1 MKSPYR
7 ALLWEQ
13 ARTAG
18 VICLT
23 LGVMSG
29 LFVLTRRVFLFA
41 NIMRVV
47 RSQDV
52 AELFFCFSLAGAGLS
67 VIRQDVRGHV
77 TGGIDPRWFRLPIQ
91 MPALFSIVVGAR
103 VLFLAVLVSFQVYIL
118 AALTLPG
125 IPTVEIVFL
134 AILPFY
140 LYLLIQAT
148 AWSWKRIPLLW
159 YGLLAALLA
168 LPLLFRFWGLTPEEI
183 LPLLRT
189 LVRPHT
195 FVLVPPV
202 LLLILVYGIYLERQD
217 RYLSLP
223 KLRFFAGWLSRPLS
237 PVLPKGAT
245 AFEAEFW
252 YETRRIGWVLP
263 MFTLGLTAG
272 IVLVLVLV
280 EEHPF
285 QSGLGQY
292 IPLLALVVG
301 SLFAG
306 ITTMFPRSAFYY
318 QLPVTNFNI
327 TAARLLAQS
336 RTLSITMILTFVL
349 SILLLSAG
357 PLERSVL
364 MELQAQGFYVAFDV
378 FMVVVRP
385 LVWAG
390 MLSWLL
396 LWILTGSVIAVS
408 LALFSFI
415 MTSWFVYWGDNQK
428 LYDIFAVF
436 VPGFIAIV
444 AVLTLAWFGYSLWRG
459 IASRNQVFILSVLSL
474 AAACFLSLGSRN
486 LEGVQGFLLAWA
498 VGLCLMLPGVS
509 LAWTVWGRRHDT
521 GLGRLRL

>member
-29 LFVLTRRVFLFA
+29 LFVLTRRVFLYA
-41 NIMRVV
+41 NIMRFV

-52 AELFFCFSLAGAGLS
+52 AEVFFCFSLAGAGLS
-67 VIRQDVRGHV
+67 VIRQDVRGHI
-77 TGGIDPRWFRLPIQ
+77 TGGIDSRWFRLPIQ

-103 VLFLAVLVSFQVYIL
+103 VLFLAALVSFQVYI
-118 AALTLPG
+118 AAQMRPR
-125 IPTVEIVFL
+125 IAPVEIVLL

-140 LYLLIQAT
+140 CYLLIQAT
-148 AWSWKRIPLLW
+148 AWSWKRMPLLW

-168 LPLLFRFWGLTPEEI
+168 VPLLFRIWGLTPEEI

-223 KLRFFAGWLSRPLS
+223 RLRFFAGWLSRPFA
-237 PVLPKGAT
+237 PALPTRAT
-245 AFEAEFW
+245 AFEAQFW
-252 YETRRIGWVLP
+252 YETRRVGWVLP
-263 MFTLGLTAG
+263 VFTLGLTAWL
-272 IVLVLVLV
+272 VLVLVLV

-292 IPLLALVVG
+292 IPLLALVGG

-306 ITTMFPRSAFYY
+306 IKGLFPRGALHH
-318 QLPVTNFNI
+318 QRPVTDFSI
-327 TAARLLAQS
+327 AAARLLAQL
-336 RTLSITMILTFVL
+336 RALCIAMALAFAL
-349 SILLLSAG
+349 CLPLLLAG

-364 MELQAQGFYVAFDV
+364 VQLQAEGFASALDV
-378 FMVVVRP
+378 FLVIARP
-385 LVWAG
+385 LLLAG

-396 LWILTGSVIAVS
+396 LWILTGPVIAVS
-408 LALFSFI
+408 LALFSFM
-415 MTSWFVYWGDNQK
+415 MTSWFVYWGNNQK
-428 LYDIFAVF
+428 LYDIVAVF
-436 VPGFIAIV
+436 ALGFIAIV
-444 AVLTLAWFGYSLWRG
+444 AVLSLAWFGYSLWRG
-459 IASRNQVFILSVLSL
+459 IASRKQVLILMTL
-474 AAACFLSLGSRN
+474 AFVPTLFLWLGSRS

-498 VGLCLMLPGVS
+498 VGLCLVLPGVS
-509 LAWTVWGRRHDT
+509 LSWTVWGRRHDT

>member
-23 LGVMSG
+23 LGMMSG
-29 LFVLTRRVFLFA
+29 LFVLTRRVLLYA
-41 NIMRVV
+41 YIMRFV

-52 AELFFCFSLAGAGLS
+52 AEVFFLFSLAGAGLS
-67 VIRQDVRGHV
+67 VIRQDVRGHI
-77 TGGIDPRWFRLPIQ
+77 TGGIDSRWFRLPIQ

-168 LPLLFRFWGLTPEEI
+168 LTLLFRFWGLTPEEI

-223 KLRFFAGWLSRPLS
+223 RLRFFAGWLSRPLS
-237 PVLPKGAT
+237 PVLQKGAT
-245 AFEAEFW
+245 AFEAQFW
-252 YETRRIGWVLP
+252 YETRRIGYVLP
-263 MFTLGLTAG
+263 LLTLGFTAG
-272 IVLVLVLV
+272 IVLVMVLV
-280 EEHPF
+280 AERPF
-285 QSGLGQY
+285 SSGLGQY
-292 IPLLALVVG
+292 IPLLALVGG

-306 ITTMFPRSAFYY
+306 IKGLFLARVAPGKRKG
-318 QLPVTNFNI
+318 
-327 TAARLLAQS
+327 TAS
-336 RTLSITMILTFVL
+336 
-349 SILLLSAG
+349 
-357 PLERSVL
+357 
-364 MELQAQGFYVAFDV
+364 
-378 FMVVVRP
+378 
-385 LVWAG
+385 
-390 MLSWLL
+390 
-396 LWILTGSVIAVS
+396 
-408 LALFSFI
+408 
-415 MTSWFVYWGDNQK
+415 
-428 LYDIFAVF
+428 
-436 VPGFIAIV
+436 
-444 AVLTLAWFGYSLWRG
+444 
-459 IASRNQVFILSVLSL
+459 
-474 AAACFLSLGSRN
+474 
-486 LEGVQGFLLAWA
+486 
-498 VGLCLMLPGVS
+498 
-509 LAWTVWGRRHDT
+509 
-521 GLGRLRL
+521 

>member
-195 FVLVPPV
+195 FVLVPPL

-223 KLRFFAGWLSRPLS
+223 RLRFFTGWLSRPLS
-237 PVLPKGAT
+237 PGLPKGAT

-390 MLSWLL
+390 MLAWLL
-396 LWILTGSVIAVS
+396 LTGTGTT
-408 LALFSFI
+408 LFTALSSFL
-415 MTSWFVYWGDNQK
+415 MTSWYLYSVHHDYEK
-428 LYDIFAVF
+428 LYDIYSVYALGFMVIVTALTVTHFAYALRRDIASLRQVLALTVLSF
-436 VPGFIAIV
+436 VPALFLWLGNR
-444 AVLTLAWFGYSLWRG
+444 SLNGTW
-459 IASRNQVFILSVLSL
+459 
-474 AAACFLSLGSRN
+474 
-486 LEGVQGFLLAWA
+486 GFLLTWG
-498 VGLCLMLPGVS
+498 VGLCLVLPGVS
-509 LAWTVWGRRHDT
+509 VLWTVGKCRYET

>member
-18 VICLT
+18 VICL
-23 LGVMSG
+23 LVGAVSG
-29 LFVLTRRVFLFA
+29 LFLLTVHILFLLEQM
-41 NIMRVV
+41 NVV
-47 RSQDV
+47 DGRFVSMT
-52 AELFFCFSLAGAGLS
+52 LFFFSMAGAGLLVS
-67 VIRQDVRGHV
+67 RQDVRGHISW
-77 TGGIDPRWFRLPIQ
+77 TIDPRWFRLPVS
-91 MPALFSIVVGAR
+91 MPALFSIVAGSR
-103 VLFLAVLVSFQVYIL
+103 ILFLTVLLGLQFL
-118 AALTLPG
+118 AMLTLPR
-125 IPTVEIVFL
+125 ITIEEIIFL

-140 LYLLIQAT
+140 LYLLIQAV
-148 AWSWKRIPLLW
+148 AWSWKRLPLLW
-159 YGLLAALLA
+159 YGVIIALLA

-189 LVRPHT
+189 LVRPRT

-223 KLRFFAGWLSRPLS
+223 RLRFFAGWLSRPLS

-245 AFEAEFW
+245 AFEAQFW

-263 MFTLGLTAG
+263 LLTLGLTAG

-292 IPLLALVVG
+292 IPLLALVGG

-306 ITTMFPRSAFYY
+306 IKGLFPRGALHH
-318 QLPVTNFNI
+318 QRPVTDFSI
-327 TAARLLAQS
+327 AAARLLAQL
-336 RTLSITMILTFVL
+336 RALCIAMALAFL
-349 SILLLSAG
+349 LCLPLLLAG

-364 MELQAQGFYVAFDV
+364 VQLQAEGFASALDV
-378 FMVVVRP
+378 FLVIARP
-385 LVWAG
+385 LLLAG

-396 LWILTGSVIAVS
+396 LWILTGPVIAVS
-408 LALFSFI
+408 LALFSFM
-415 MTSWFVYWGDNQK
+415 MTSWFAYWGNNQK
-428 LYDIFAVF
+428 LYDVFAVF
-436 VPGFIAIV
+436 ALGFIAIV
-444 AVLTLAWFGYSLWRG
+444 AILSLAWFGHSLWRG
-459 IASRNQVFILSVLSL
+459 IASRKQVLILMML
-474 AAACFLSLGSRN
+474 AFVPTLFLWLGSRS

-498 VGLCLMLPGVS
+498 VGLCLVLPGVS
-509 LAWTVWGRRHDT
+509 LSWTVWGRRHDT